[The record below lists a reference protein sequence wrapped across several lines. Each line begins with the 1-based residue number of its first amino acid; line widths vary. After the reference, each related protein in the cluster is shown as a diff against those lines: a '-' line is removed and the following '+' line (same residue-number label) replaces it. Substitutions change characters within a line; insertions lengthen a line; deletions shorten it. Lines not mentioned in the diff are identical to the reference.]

1 MFDRSFWPRF
11 MKFDPQDRINPRNSN
26 LKSKITIFENDCLK
40 TAYWKRWYQQFLKVI
55 CWNFVSNLILGQ
67 GLWILSLIWRFWIVN
82 ASNQGIKWDGMEW
95 TLIKKSKIKKS
106 KKWTFSTSI
115 LRHFLK
121 KLTKT
126 YFKFR
131 ISYIKS
137 GYKYIYREFS
147 CYLLPLFFQVFF
159 FFGRCIFLLNF

>member
-1 MFDRSFWPRF
+1 MHVQKWSIEILKIGKKLVRSKKRKILSTALKMIGWIFTS
-11 MKFDPQDRINPRNSN
+11 NP
-26 LKSKITIFENDCLK
+26 
-40 TAYWKRWYQQFLKVI
+40 
-55 CWNFVSNLILGQ
+55 ILGP

-159 FFGRCIFLLNF
+159 WTTHFLLILNF